1 MHGMGKV
8 RKNKAKEPKKAGT
21 LAAAAKAP
29 KRQGGLWRAVKWT
42 FAKSLK
48 WGTVG
53 AVWAVIAFSVLA
65 AWYATE
71 LPDVEQASNATRLA
85 HAPAALPQGWPLVPP
100 QYRAGEP
107 SKPIRRGVG

>member
-48 WGTVG
+48 WVTVG
-53 AVWAVIAFSVLA
+53 AVWAVIAFSVLV

-71 LPDVEQASNATRLA
+71 LPDVEQAFNATRRPTVTVLA
-85 HAPAALPQGWPLVPP
+85 ADGSQLTIIGDVYGLSLIH
-100 QYRAGEP
+100 
-107 SKPIRRGVG
+107 I